1 MSTHVR
7 RCLAPRLRLCGG
19 ALVLFALLCGCAREP
34 RAAGTLRLAT
44 LSDASYLDP
53 ARAYDTSSIQF
64 VRVLYRGLVDYDE
77 RANLVNEVAKKRSV
91 SPDGKTFRFVLRPDV
106 HFHSGRRV
114 VAEDFRYALERVLDP
129 KTQSD
134 GLSIF
139 SIIEGA
145 KEYSKE
151 VEADNAWLKR
161 RKNAGTS
168 FSELKPIGIGMRHV
182 SGIEVKGDD
191 EISFRLKRPDAT
203 FLNYLALPFA
213 YAVPREHVERLEK
226 QGKSLSENPDGCG
239 PFMMK
244 PSDWV
249 HDGWI
254 SLKRNPKYFHPGLP
268 KAERIEVQM
277 GVSPTLQ
284 TMLFEQGRTDVL
296 SMSDVP
302 APEFIRF
309 THDPKWK
316 PLMLHGPMMD
326 VRYICLNTEMKPF
339 DNVLVRR
346 AMNYAIDRERVAS
359 FLSGRASTARGALP
373 PQMPGYN
380 PQLFK
385 YGYDPKKA
393 RQLLKEAG
401 YANGFDKKITLWYS
415 TDQPWYAQAAQ
426 SIQGNLKEVGV
437 DIALKPVR
445 YAELKAKAGQRGAL
459 EMSMLGWIQ
468 DFPDPSNFLDV
479 LFNGEKITPTASN
492 NRAFYNNKKVNKL
505 LDEALGEVDRA
516 RRLKMYQE
524 AEALVV
530 QDAPWV
536 FLHHTE
542 RFVLRQPWVSGY
554 TLHPMWS
561 ERFEHVGVAGS

>member
-1 MSTHVR
+1 MKKTLFQGCAYRKVRYMSTHVR
-7 RCLAPRLRLCGG
+7 RLLA
-19 ALVLFALLCGCAREP
+19 VALLISIAGCAREP
-34 RAAGTLRLAT
+34 RRAGVLRLAAAG
-44 LSDASYLDP
+44 DASTLDP
-53 ARAYDTSSIQF
+53 ARAYDSTSIQY
-64 VRVLYRGLVDYDE
+64 VRVLYRGLVDYDD
-77 RANLVNEVAKKRSV
+77 RANLFDEVAKSHWV
-91 SPDGKTFRFVLRPDV
+91 SRDGKTYRFVLRPDV

-114 VAEDFRYALERVLDP
+114 VAEDFRYAIERVLDP

-139 SIIEGA
+139 NIIEGA
-145 KEYSKE
+145 EE
-151 VEADNAWLKR
+151 
-161 RKNAGTS
+161 
-168 FSELKPIGIGMRHV
+168 FSERKKTRNAEGNGEGLHTMVGHV

-191 EISFRLKRPDAT
+191 EITFRLKHADAT

-213 YAVPREHVERLEK
+213 YAVPREHVEKLEK

-239 PFMMK
+239 PFK
-244 PSDWV
+244 LDEWV

-254 SLKRNPKYFHPGLP
+254 KLKRNPNYFHRDLP
-268 KAERIEVQM
+268 RAERIEVQM

-309 THDPKWK
+309 SHDAKWK

-326 VRYICLNTEMKPF
+326 VRYVCLNTEMKPF

-346 AMNYAIDRERVAS
+346 AMNYAIDRRRVAS
-359 FLSGRASTARGALP
+359 FLSGRATVARGALP
-373 PQMPGYN
+373 PQMPGFDPRLY
-380 PQLFK
+380 Q
-385 YGYDPKKA
+385 YGYDPAKA
-393 RQLLKEAG
+393 RQLLKQAG
-401 YANGFDKKITLWYS
+401 YAAGFGRPITLWYS
-415 TDQPWYAQAAQ
+415 TNEPWYAQAAQ
-426 SIQGNLKEVGV
+426 SIQGNLKDVGIA
-437 DIALKPVR
+437 IALKPVR
-445 YAELKAKAGQRGAL
+445 YPELKIKAGQRQSL
-459 EMSMLGWIQ
+459 EMSMMGWIQ

-492 NRAFYNNKKVNKL
+492 NRAFYNNPQVNKI
-505 LDEALGEVDRA
+505 LGKAIEEVDRA

-524 AEALVV
+524 AEAIIV

-542 RFVLRQPWVSGY
+542 RFVLRQSWISGY
-554 TLHPMWS
+554 SLHPMWS
-561 ERFEHVGVAGS
+561 ERFEYVKVAGN